1 MKLMRLKVAAALIL
15 FVVASWAQGPNNS
28 GTYYQNADGTKGREL
43 KTAMYYI
50 ISENTRA
57 LSYNE
62 LWKAF
67 KETDARDDGKVWDMY
82 SGVTNYRFGTDQ
94 AGQVKSEGTN
104 YNREHS
110 FPKSWFDEGK
120 PMYTDLFHLYPVD
133 SWVNSCRSNL
143 PFGEVDLNKKHKGSK
158 NMFSKWGTSK
168 VKGYTGKVFE
178 PNDEYKGDFARTYF
192 YMATRY
198 EDMISHWNCDM
209 LNHDS
214 YNAYK
219 PWAIEMLLRWAKE
232 DPVSKKE
239 IDRNNAVKKLQ
250 GNRNP
255 FIDYPGLEQYI
266 WGDKKDKAFNYDNY
280 GSENTGIDNVENDDV
295 NSDNGA
301 LYDIFGRKVN
311 EYYKGI
317 VIKKGKKVLVN

>member
-1 MKLMRLKVAAALIL
+1 MSRRQLKVLAAFLLI
-15 FVVASWAQGPNNS
+15 VVSSWAQGPNNT
-28 GTYYQNADGTKGREL
+28 GTYYEDADGKMGKDL
-43 KTAMYYI
+43 KTAMFCI

-57 LSYNE
+57 LSYDD
-62 LWKAF
+62 LWRAF
-67 KETDARDDGKVWDMY
+67 KVTDAREDGKVWDMY
-82 SGVTNYRFGTDQ
+82 SGITNYRFGTDQ
-94 AGQVKSEGTN
+94 AGNVKEEGTN

-110 FPKSWFDEGK
+110 FPKSWFDKGK

-143 PFGEVDLNKKHKGSK
+143 PFGEVDTDKKYKGSK
-158 NMFSKWGTSK
+158 NMFSKWGYSK
-168 VKGYTGKVFE
+168 SKGYSEKVFE

-198 EDMISHWNCDM
+198 ESMISNWHSPM
-209 LNHDS
+209 LNHDR

-219 PWAIEMLLRWAKE
+219 PWAMEMLLRWAE
-232 DPVSKKE
+232 QDPVSKKE
-239 IDRNNAVKKLQ
+239 TDRNDAVYKEQ

-266 WGDKKDKAFNYDNY
+266 WGDKKDKSFSYDNY
-280 GSENTGIDNVENDDV
+280 DSEDTGIFDVEADSEDNSITYDLNGRIVK
-295 NSDNGA
+295 DN
-301 LYDIFGRKVN
+301 
-311 EYYKGI
+311 YKGI